1 MEASKYEFFVSP
13 QGNDRWSGRLAEP
26 NADRTDGPL
35 ATPGKARDLLAAAR
49 QQGDLAGPVTVWL
62 RGGRYPL
69 TVPLTF
75 TPDHS
80 WPVTYAAYAGEQPV
94 LDGGRRITG
103 WQMGEVNGRPAW
115 VADVPGAAAGKWA
128 FRSLFVNGA
137 RRSRPRLPKI
147 TAGTD
152 GRDDF
157 YRMAAVENIQFD
169 AASTVDLF
177 DGYDRFT
184 AEAGQ
189 FEPWRNLQDIEVV
202 VAHYWIEER
211 MPVAA
216 FDPATRQVVST
227 RYSMFA
233 LKDDFRAR
241 YAKYYVDNVFEAL
254 TEPGEWYLDRAAGKL
269 YYLPLDGETP
279 ETAEVYAPVA
289 EQLLVVAGDASQ
301 GRYVEHLH
309 FTGLT
314 FEHADWRELD
324 VPVEPDTGMPT
335 TRKYA
340 ASPQAASHV
349 PGALSLTAAR
359 YCTFED
365 CTIRHVGY
373 YGIELADGCA
383 GIRIIGNDISDLGA
397 GGLKIN
403 GADAFEPVSQRTGNN
418 RVTDNHIHDGGK
430 VYHGAIGVFLKH
442 SFGNVVSHNDI
453 HDFYYSGI
461 SCGWVWGFA
470 ESISANNRFEAN
482 HIHHLGKAW
491 LSDMGGIYTLS
502 VQPGTVI
509 RGNWIH
515 DVEKANYGGWAIYL
529 DEGSAHIIVEDN
541 LCYRTT
547 SQPFHMHYGREAIV
561 RNNIFAFGGEGQ
573 IALGRSGDH
582 LSFTFER
589 NIVLTDN
596 QPIFVGGYG
605 CDFSRRD
612 IITDLNL
619 FWDIH
624 AGPLLLTGPRQSGRS
639 QPVPGL
645 TFEGWQARGNDIHSL
660 VADPQFRDAA
670 ALDFALLPGSPAF
683 GLGFHAVDVSAA
695 GPRPKDARG

>member
-1 MEASKYEFFVSP
+1 MQNSQHQLYVSP
-13 QGNDRWSGRLAEP
+13 QGNDRWSGKLAEP
-26 NADRTDGPL
+26 NAERTDGPF
-35 ATPGKARDLLAAAR
+35 ATPGKARDVIRAAR
-49 QQGDLAGPVTVWL
+49 RQGELAGPVTVWL

-69 TVPLTF
+69 TAPLTF
-75 TPDHS
+75 TPDDA
-80 WPVTYAAYAGEQPV
+80 WPVTYAAYASEQPV
-94 LDGGRRITG
+94 LDGARRITG
-103 WQMGEVNGRPAW
+103 WRTAEVNGRTAW
-115 VADVPGAAAGKWA
+115 VVDLPDVTAGKWH
-128 FRSLFVNGA
+128 FRSLFVNGD

-147 TAGTD
+147 TEGSD

-157 YRMAAVENIQFD
+157 YRMAAVPNIHFD
-169 AASTVDLF
+169 ASSTVDLF

-184 AEAGQ
+184 AELGQ
-189 FEPWRNLQDIEVV
+189 FEPWHNLADIEVV

-216 FDPATRQVVST
+216 FDPATREVVST

-254 TEPGEWYLDRAAGKL
+254 TEPGEWYLDRAAGRL
-269 YYLPLDGETP
+269 YYLPLTGETP
-279 ETAEVYAPVA
+279 DATEVYAPVTD
-289 EQLLVVAGDASQ
+289 QLLVLTGDAANH
-301 GRYVEHLH
+301 RYVEHLR
-309 FTGLT
+309 FEGLT
-314 FEHADWRELD
+314 FEHADWRELE
-324 VPVEPDTGMPT
+324 VPVEPDTGMPA

-359 YCTFED
+359 YCTIED
-365 CTIRHVGY
+365 CTIRHAGY
-373 YGIELADGCA
+373 YGIELAGGCS

-397 GGLKIN
+397 GGVKVN
-403 GADAFEPVSQRTGNN
+403 GADALGPVALRTGHN
-418 RVTDNHIHDGGK
+418 RITDNHIHDGGR
-430 VYHGAIGVFLKH
+430 VYHSGIGVFLKH
-442 SFGNVVSHNDI
+442 AFGNLVSHNDI

-461 SCGWVWGFA
+461 SCGWVWGFT
-470 ESISANNRFEAN
+470 ENISADNRFEAN

-491 LSDMGGIYTLS
+491 LSDMGGIYTLG

-515 DVEKANYGGWAIYL
+515 DVEKANYGGWAVYL
-529 DEGSAHIIVEDN
+529 DEGSSHIVVEAN

-547 SQPFHMHYGREAIV
+547 SQPFHMHYGREATV
-561 RNNIFAFGGEGQ
+561 RNNVFAFGGEGQ

-589 NIVLTDN
+589 NIVLTDG
-596 QPIFVGGYG
+596 QPIFIGGYG

-612 IITDLNL
+612 IISDLNL
-619 FWDIH
+619 FWDLT
-624 AGPLLLTGPRQSGRS
+624 GEPLLTGPRQSGRT

-645 TFEGWQARGNDIHSL
+645 SLAEWQAKGNDLHSL
-660 VADPQFRDAA
+660 VADPLFRDVAA
-670 ALDFALLPGSPAF
+670 CDFTLALDSPAF
-683 GLGFHAVDVSAA
+683 ALGFQPVDVSGA
-695 GPRPKDARG
+695 GPRAKGERL